1 MYVGGIEITFREV
14 LVSIIIF
21 LVMGAIGISIDTRIT
36 DHFIENNSKYQKA
49 VKIRDKDTL
58 DYLISTK
65 AGNSLVEGKVKASGT
80 VSFKEIKGEYSYVK
94 KIKEVYTMHTR
105 TVCETVGSGENQHE
119 VCHLETYWT
128 WDYAGNDTKYA
139 KKLSIYGHE
148 LNTQYALK
156 DISSSR
162 LNLSKNINDQYKGM
176 IRGNCMY
183 ENSSIRY
190 YYKYIPKSFKGVIY
204 TNFTKKTE
212 SFKNYSLERA
222 TIKEL
227 VEEEKESINFS
238 GIAFKIFW
246 VTLIVFMIYEYVAQD
261 NDYLDD

>member
-36 DHFIENNSKYQKA
+36 DNFIENNSKYQKA

-80 VSFKEIKGEYSYVK
+80 VSFKEINGEYSYIEKV
-94 KIKEVYTMHTR
+94 KEVYTMHTK
-105 TVCETVGSGENQHE
+105 TVCETVGSGDDEHE

-128 WDYAGNDTKYA
+128 WDYAGHDTKYA
-139 KKLSIYGHE
+139 KEMSIYGHE

-156 DISSSR
+156 EISSSR

-183 ENSSIRY
+183 ENSSVRY
-190 YYKYIPKSFKGVIY
+190 YYKYIPKTFKGVIY
-204 TNFTKKTE
+204 TNFSKKAE
-212 SFKNYSLERA
+212 SLKKYSLERT
-222 TIKEL
+222 TINQLLKEEQEG
-227 VEEEKESINFS
+227 VNFG
-238 GIAFKIFW
+238 GIVFKIFW
-246 VTLIVFMIYEYVAQD
+246 FALTVFVIYEYVAQD
-261 NDYLDD
+261 NDYLED

>member
-1 MYVGGIEITFREV
+1 MYVGGIEITFREA

-80 VSFKEIKGEYSYVK
+80 VSFKEINGEYSYVE

-105 TVCETVGSGENQHE
+105 TVCETVGSGKIQHE

-128 WDYAGNDTKYA
+128 WDRAGSEPKYA
-139 KKLSIYGHE
+139 KEMSIYGHK
-148 LNTQYALK
+148 LDTRYALEE
-156 DISSSR
+156 ISSSR
-162 LNLSKNINDQYKGM
+162 LNLSKNINDQYKQKKD
-176 IRGNCMY
+176 GNCIY
-183 ENSSIRY
+183 ESGHVRY

-204 TNFTKKTE
+204 TNFAKKAK

-227 VEEEKESINFS
+227 VEKEKESINFG

-246 VTLIVFMIYEYVAQD
+246 FALIVFVIYEYVAQD
-261 NDYLDD
+261 NDYLDN